1 MALIDLVF
9 FNAGG
14 GHRTAALALQDAI
27 ARQQWPWRVRLV
39 NLTEVLDPQAS
50 FRRVTGFDPEALYN
64 RRLQR
69 GWTLGM
75 AQELR
80 LLQAMIRLAHRPML
94 RALGRHWT
102 RTGPD
107 LVVSLVPNFNRAL
120 YESVRHA
127 RPGVPFVTVLTDMA
141 DHPPHFW
148 IEPGQD
154 QTLVC
159 GTPFARQQALAAG
172 YAPERIALVSGMVL
186 RPAFYGPAAVD
197 RDERRRALGLEP
209 RRPTG
214 VVMFGGQGSRQML
227 RIARALD
234 TVQLVLMCGHNRAL
248 ADELRGLRRAAP
260 HAVFGFTDDVPGVMR
275 LADFFIGKPGP
286 GCLSEAVHLGLPVL
300 TFRNAWTM
308 PQERYN
314 ARWVL
319 DHGVGC
325 VAASLDELP
334 AAADDVLARLGA
346 LRAATARL
354 HNRAVFEIPALLDG
368 LLERAAAAAPRRV
381 VNG

>member
-1 MALIDLVF
+1 MALIDLVY

-14 GHRTAALALQDAI
+14 GHRAAALALQDAI
-27 ARQQWPWRVRLV
+27 ARQQRPWQVRLV

-50 FRRVTGFDPEALYN
+50 FKRVTGLDPEALYN

-80 LLQAMIRLAHRPML
+80 LLQAMIRVAHAPML
-94 RALGRHWT
+94 RRLAAHWAAT
-102 RTGPD
+102 RPD
-107 LVVSLVPNFNRAL
+107 LVVSLIPNFNRVL
-120 YESVRHA
+120 YQSLRRA
-127 RPGVPFVTVLTDMA
+127 RPGAPFVTVLTDMA

-159 GTPFARQQALAAG
+159 GTPFAREQALAAG

-186 RPAFYGPAAVD
+186 RPSFYGPTGVD
-197 RDERRRALGLEP
+197 RDARRRALGLDP
-209 RRPTG
+209 ARPTG

-227 RIARALD
+227 RIARDLGE
-234 TVQLVLMCGHNRAL
+234 VQLVLLCGHNRAL
-248 ADELRGLRRAAP
+248 AGELRALRRAAP
-260 HAVFGFTDDVPGVMR
+260 QAVFGFTDDVPGVMR
-275 LADFFIGKPGP
+275 LGDFFVGKPGP
-286 GCLSEAVHLGLPVL
+286 GCLSEAVHLGLPVV

-319 DHGVGC
+319 DHGVGR
-325 VAASLDELP
+325 VVSALDELP
-334 AAADDVLARLGA
+334 AAVHDVLARLPE
-346 LRAATARL
+346 LRSATARL
-354 HNRAVFEIPALLDG
+354 RNRAVFEIPALLAG
-368 LLERAAAAAPRRV
+368 LLERAAAGPPRRA